1 MIFKTQKLII
11 HLLFD
16 EHLQIP
22 CKIKITRN
30 TNQHCTIFSALI
42 LEISVA
48 TASPYS
54 LWSEREEGIKGT
66 KATKLTFVKGD
77 RRAKKRRVTSA
88 SLIKIKNRGSLVSAI
103 HQFITTQYIYKY
115 TLLHV

>member
-1 MIFKTQKLII
+1 MNIFKFHARSKSHAI
-11 HLLFD
+11 
-16 EHLQIP
+16 QI
-22 CKIKITRN
+22 N
-30 TNQHCTIFSALI
+30 TARYSPALI

-88 SLIKIKNRGSLVSAI
+88 PLIKIKNRGSLVSAI
-103 HQFITTQYIYKY
+103 HQFITTQYIYI
-115 TLLHV
+115 

>member
-1 MIFKTQKLII
+1 MNIFKFHARNHTQYKSA
-11 HLLFD
+11 
-16 EHLQIP
+16 
-22 CKIKITRN
+22 
-30 TNQHCTIFSALI
+30 QHCTIFSALI

-54 LWSEREEGIKGT
+54 PWSEREGGIKGT

-103 HQFITTQYIYKY
+103 HQFITTQYIYINIHSC
-115 TLLHV
+115 TFNLFQFRSRACV